1 MKKLL
6 IVTMLSTL
14 LLGGASAFA
23 ETASTGK
30 IAVVDVPQVVMN
42 ASKVKKLEADRI
54 KQEKDLQAYILKA
67 KKAVEAETD
76 AEKIKALQQ
85 KYSKELAQKME
96 AQRKEVVNRTLAI
109 EKDILTVINK
119 KAKEMGYDMVIQ
131 KASVLYGGEDI
142 TEEISKAVN

>member
-76 AEKIKALQQ
+76 AEKKKALQQ

-131 KASVLYGGEDI
+131 KASVLYGGDDI
-142 TEEISKAVN
+142 TAEISKAVN